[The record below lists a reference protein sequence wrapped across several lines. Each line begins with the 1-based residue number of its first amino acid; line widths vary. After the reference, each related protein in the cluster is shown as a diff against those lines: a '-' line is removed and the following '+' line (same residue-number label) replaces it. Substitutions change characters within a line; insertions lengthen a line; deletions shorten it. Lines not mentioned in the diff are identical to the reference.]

1 MRASIVCFANR
12 TPCRRRLVEWLVV
25 LLCAGC
31 IVLMA
36 GCQSIGVPV
45 AVSCVD
51 EGPVRPQFYSDGEIK
66 TMDDYKAVQALRVD
80 RAQAEK
86 YIGELE
92 DVVEVCKHAPRVVSV
107 PAAG

>member
-1 MRASIVCFANR
+1 MRASIVCFTNR
-12 TPCRRRLVEWLVV
+12 TPMRRRMFEWLVV
-25 LLCAGC
+25 ALCAGF
-31 IVLMA
+31 IMLMT

-45 AVSCVD
+45 AVSCVGED
-51 EGPVRPQFYSDGEIK
+51 PVRPQFYSDGEIK

-86 YIGELE
+86 YIGQLE
-92 DVVEVCKHAPRVVSV
+92 DVVEVCRRAPRVVSV